1 MNMQTSEVMTAVA
14 AAATIT
20 AAGYRELALRNAETV
35 ERGLRR
41 ETELRAQVARL
52 EEQSHARGME
62 IERLDAQLA
71 GALADIVTA
80 RRNERTATERSER
93 LTRALGD
100 AQERAGNARSEV
112 TVLEAAVADVL
123 EAWDLGTVQA
133 SDRLHGAMRAL
144 RTLGGGR

>member
-1 MNMQTSEVMTAVA
+1 MKTETQQPLAVL
-14 AAATIT
+14 
-20 AAGYRELALRNAETV
+20 AAGALIAARTFRELAGQNAETV

-41 ETELRAQVARL
+41 ESELRTLVARL
-52 EEQSHARGME
+52 EEQSNARGME

-123 EAWDLGTVQA
+123 EAWDLGTVEA